1 MIHSRADLMRLV
13 VAIGNTHVR
22 CAACRAGQVR
32 DKRLIET
39 TAVMNG
45 AEALR
50 PLVEVIEQA
59 ACSRAVLLSV
69 VPAALKV
76 VREYLGGHTDIPVV
90 VVREEIP
97 LPMPMNV
104 ETPDQV
110 GTDRLCAAAAGYERA
125 KQACVVVDFGTAI
138 TVNAV
143 SDDGVFLGGAILP
156 GVGLGARALADYAA
170 ALPQIEV
177 TEPGTVLGLT
187 TVAAMQSGL
196 VLGARGAVREVVE
209 QIATQFGK
217 WPYCVFTGGDAALI
231 GAHCDYVDAVVP
243 DLGLLGLE
251 LADRLHLEN
260 EP

>member
-1 MIHSRADLMRLV
+1 VSHSRNNPTRLV

-22 CAACRAGQVR
+22 CAACRAGQLR
-32 DKRLIET
+32 DKRCIET
-39 TAVMNG
+39 TAVLNG

-59 ACSRAVLLSV
+59 ECSRAVVLSV
-69 VPAALKV
+69 VPAALKA
-76 VREYLGGHTDIPVV
+76 VREYLGRHSDIPVV

-104 ETPDQV
+104 EAPEQV
-110 GTDRLCAAAAGYERA
+110 GADRLCAAAAGYERA

-138 TVNAV
+138 TINAV

-156 GVGLGARALADYAA
+156 GVGLGARALADFTA
-170 ALPQIEV
+170 ALPRIEV
-177 TEPGTVLGLT
+177 EEPGTALGVT
-187 TVAAMQSGL
+187 TEKAMQSGL
-196 VLGARGAVREVVE
+196 VFGARGAVREVVE

-231 GAHCDYVDAVVP
+231 GARCDFVDAVVP

-251 LADRLHLEN
+251 LADRLHLES